1 MTRDLTGAG
10 RVLLVE
16 DEDVVRSFAARALSR
31 QGYEVLEAGT
41 GLEALELMQRE
52 QRRID
57 LVVSDVIMPEMDGP
71 TLLKELRKSTP
82 DLKFIF
88 VSGYPDDAFK
98 KSLGDGEDYA
108 FLPKP
113 FTLPQL
119 AAKVKEQLGR

>member
-1 MTRDLTGAG
+1 
-10 RVLLVE
+10 
-16 DEDVVRSFAARALSR
+16 
-31 QGYEVLEAGT
+31 
-41 GLEALELMQRE
+41 
-52 QRRID
+52 
-57 LVVSDVIMPEMDGP
+57 
-71 TLLKELRKSTP
+71 LRKTNP
-82 DLKFIF
+82 KLKFIF